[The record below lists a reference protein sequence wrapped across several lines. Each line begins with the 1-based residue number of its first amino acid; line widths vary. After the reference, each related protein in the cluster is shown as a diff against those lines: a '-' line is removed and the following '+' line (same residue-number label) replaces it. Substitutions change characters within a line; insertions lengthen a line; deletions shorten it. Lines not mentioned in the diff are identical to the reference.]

1 MTTDHGLSRPEIGLH
16 IKWNKMNR
24 REEIKEGIV
33 GEYLTGETTYRDL
46 SEKYGYSL
54 GTIHRWVKEAVRKR
68 PVESGGDDPK
78 EEIKRLRAELKRS
91 ELHNKLLNA
100 MIDIAEGDLGVS
112 IRKKRGPKQ

>member
-1 MTTDHGLSRPEIGLH
+1 
-16 IKWNKMNR
+16 MNR
-24 REEIKEGIV
+24 RKEIKEGIV
-33 GEYLTGETTYRDL
+33 AEYLAGETTYREL

-68 PVESGGDDPK
+68 PVNRGGGDPE
-78 EEIKRLRAELKRS
+78 EEIKQLRAELRRS

>member
-1 MTTDHGLSRPEIGLH
+1 M
-16 IKWNKMNR
+16 NK

-33 GEYLTGETTYRDL
+33 AEYLTGKTTYREL

-68 PVESGGDDPK
+68 PVDRGGGDPE
-78 EEIKRLRAELKRS
+78 EEIKKLRAELKRS
-91 ELHNKLLNA
+91 ELHNKLLNK

-112 IRKKRGPKQ
+112 IRKKRGPRQ